1 MLLLGVATAVC
12 AGFGAGVP
20 RAAAPP
26 ATVSIRTF
34 GGTSI
39 SRPHGITAGPDG
51 AIWFTQDRVGRIGRI
66 TQLGEVTEFSL
77 PSQDCYPEAIVAGLD
92 GDLWF
97 TLFGSGRIGR
107 ITTKGEVDEFPL
119 PRSSCA
125 PADIVVDK
133 DGALWFTEEETD
145 TIGCLRLRTGL

>member
-1 MLLLGVATAVC
+1 M
-12 AGFGAGVP
+12 
-20 RAAAPP
+20 
-26 ATVSIRTF
+26 
-34 GGTSI
+34 
-39 SRPHGITAGPDG
+39 
-51 AIWFTQDRVGRIGRI
+51 
-66 TQLGEVTEFSL
+66 GEVTEFSL
-77 PSQDCYPEAIVAGLD
+77 PSMDCYPEAIVAGLD

-97 TLFGSGRIGR
+97 TLSKSGRIGR
-107 ITTKGEVDEFPL
+107 ITPKGEVDEFPL